1 MKPVTKEQFDALTT
15 RLLTEQT
22 DFAVAV
28 SRIVE
33 PQEDLARV
41 AREAKR
47 KQHAIDTRRSALPT
61 KVFSSRN

>member
-1 MKPVTKEQFDALTT
+1 MNPVTKEQFDALTT

-33 PQEDLARV
+33 PQEDLTRV

-47 KQHAIDTRRSALPT
+47 KQRAIDTRRSLTP
-61 KVFSSRN
+61 VELFSSRN

>member
-1 MKPVTKEQFDALTT
+1 MKPVTKEEFDALTT

-47 KQHAIDTRRSALPT
+47 KQRAIDTRRSLTPAEL
-61 KVFSSRN
+61 FSSRN